1 MRRLIPFLAAV
12 LATAPA
18 LADTLLLHPARVF
31 DGVNPQPHEGWSV
44 LVEGDRIA
52 AVGPNLS
59 APAGART
66 IDLPGETLTP
76 GLIEGHSHLFLHP
89 YNETKWDDQ
98 VLHEPLAL
106 RTARAVVHAQRTLSA
121 GFTTERDLGTEGAG
135 YADVG
140 LKQAINQ
147 GIVPGPRLLVATKA
161 NVARGAYGPKG
172 FEPGVAIPQGAEEIS
187 GADEMTRAAR
197 DQIAAGAD
205 VIKMYADY
213 HYLPGEPSRPTMTEA
228 EMAAGVAVAHDAG
241 RLAAAHA
248 TTAEGMRRAAVA
260 GVDTIEH
267 GYGGTPEVF
276 KLMHDKGIALCPTLG
291 ASEAYARYFQG
302 WNGQEPAPESIQ
314 ENRRSFQLA
323 MKEGVRICMGGDV
336 GVFAHG
342 ENWREMEAM
351 QRAGM
356 PAAEVMI
363 AATSGNA
370 SIFHLADR
378 GQVKPSLLADL
389 VAVDGDPTRD
399 VSAVEHVRFVMK
411 GGKVVR
417 DDRQDRPSG

>member
-1 MRRLIPFLAAV
+1 MRFIIAV
-12 LATAPA
+12 AVAVAGAVAPA
-18 LADTLLLHPARVF
+18 AAEPILLKPAQVF
-31 DGVNPQPHEGWSV
+31 DGVDPHPHPGWSV
-44 LVEGDRIA
+44 LVDGDKIA
-52 AVGPNLS
+52 AAGPNIAVPPS
-59 APAGART
+59 ARVV
-66 IDLPGETLTP
+66 DLPGETLIP
-76 GLIEGHSHLFLHP
+76 GMIEGHSHLFLHP
-89 YNETKWDDQ
+89 YNETLWDDQ

-106 RTARAVVHAQRTLSA
+106 RTARAVVHAEKTLMA

-147 GIVPGPRLLVATKA
+147 GIVPGPRLLVSTKA

-172 FEPGVAIPQGAEEIS
+172 FEPGLAVPQGAEEIS

-213 HYLPGEPSRPTMTEA
+213 HYQPHEASRPTMTEA

-248 TTAEGMRRAAVA
+248 TTAEGMRRAAFA

-267 GYGGTPEVF
+267 GYQGTPEVF
-276 KLMHDKGIALCPTLG
+276 KLMASKGIALCPTIA
-291 ASEAYARYFQG
+291 ASEAYARYFQN
-302 WNGQEPAPESIQ
+302 WNGQEPAPESVQ
-314 ENRRSFQLA
+314 ENRRSFRLA
-323 MKEGVRICMGGDV
+323 MQAGVPICMGGDV
-336 GVFAHG
+336 GVYTHG
-342 ENWREMEAM
+342 KNWLEMEAM

-356 PAAEVMI
+356 PAAQVMI

-370 SIFHLADR
+370 RIFHLSDR
-378 GQVKPSLLADL
+378 GEVKPGLLADL

-399 VSAVEHVRFVMK
+399 VSAVEHVHLVMK
-411 GGKVVR
+411 GGQIVEQR
-417 DDRQDRPSG
+417 

>member
-1 MRRLIPFLAAV
+1 MRRLILFLIT
-12 LATAPA
+12 LLFGTAA
-18 LADTLLLHPARVF
+18 LAQPILLCPARVF
-31 DGVNPQPHEGWSV
+31 DGINPAPHEGWSV
-44 LVEGDRIA
+44 LVDGDRIA
-52 AVGPNLS
+52 AVGPNLT

-66 IDLPGETLTP
+66 IDLPGTTLIP
-76 GLIEGHSHLFLHP
+76 GMIEGHSHLFLHP

-106 RTARAVVHAQRTLSA
+106 RTARAVVSAEKTLMT

-140 LKQAINQ
+140 LKQAIDK
-147 GIVPGPRLLVATKA
+147 GIVPGPRLLVSTKA

-172 FEPGVAIPQGAEEIS
+172 FEPGVHVPQGAEEVS
-187 GADEMTRAAR
+187 GADEMTKAAR

-213 HYLPGEPSRPTMTEA
+213 HYLPAEPSRPAVTQA

-248 TTAEGMRRAAVA
+248 TTAEGMRRAILA
-260 GVDTIEH
+260 GVDTVEH
-267 GYGGTPEVF
+267 GYGGTAEVF
-276 KLMHDKGIALCPTLG
+276 RMMHDRGVALCPTLG

-302 WNGQEPAPESIQ
+302 WNGQEPAPESVQ
-314 ENRRSFQLA
+314 ENRRSFQMA
-323 MKEGVRICMGGDV
+323 MKAGVPICMGGDV

-342 ENWREMEAM
+342 QNWLEMEAM

-356 PAAEVMI
+356 SPAEVLI
-363 AATSGNA
+363 SATSRNA
-370 SIFHLADR
+370 RILRLTDR
-378 GQVKPSLLADL
+378 GEVKPGLLADL

-399 VSAVEHVRFVMK
+399 VSAVEHVRLVIK

-417 DDRQDRPSG
+417 APAP